1 MTVKHNKVSSAGAS
15 SDPTLVGGTDWNDD
29 HVVDSGGINMS
40 ASGTTPTTPA
50 AGKIAMWARTIAGR
64 NLPASVDENGLAV
77 WMQPFLGRNRIGM
90 VQAMGN
96 SSAQLTNW
104 GIANTSVV
112 GTATSRSVATTN
124 FFTSLR
130 RIGYVSSA
138 TAGNLAKLT
147 LSLTSQ
153 FWRGNAA
160 GLGGFTMVAR
170 WGTSDAATVSGARTF
185 VGMSAGSLNTLDP
198 STYTQLIGVGA
209 DSADSNLQ
217 IITNDG
223 TGTATKIDL
232 GANFP
237 ANTLSTDAYE
247 LMLFCPP
254 NGSSISYQV
263 TRLGTA
269 YVATGTIT
277 TDLPDATSLMTPV
290 IQRCNGP
297 TALAVGLDFM
307 HLYMETDN

>member
-1 MTVKHNKVSSAGAS
+1 MSLKHATPSSAAPLAPAKWDEDHVIDANGANMTAGAS
-15 SDPTLVGGTDWNDD
+15 IP
-29 HVVDSGGINMS
+29 
-40 ASGTTPTTPA
+40 ATPA
-50 AGKIAMWARTIAGR
+50 AGKIALWARTIAGR
-64 NLPASVDENGLAV
+64 NLPASVDENGLAC

-90 VQAMGN
+90 VQAVGN

-104 GIANTSVV
+104 GIANTSIV

-130 RIGYVSSA
+130 RIGYVSSS

-147 LSLTSQ
+147 LSITSQ
-153 FWRGNAA
+153 FWRGNSA

-170 WGTSDAATVSGARTF
+170 WGTSDAATVASARTF

-198 STYTQLIGVGA
+198 STYTQLVGVGA

-254 NGSSISYQV
+254 NGSSIYYQV
-263 TRLGTA
+263 TRLGTS
-269 YVATGTIT
+269 VTPATGTIS
-277 TDLPDATSLMTPV
+277 TDLPDATALMTPV

-307 HLYMETDN
+307 HLYLETDN